1 MTPEPPQAH
10 RATLGPLVTCHRCGI
25 DQPASEFHVN
35 RRRANGLTD
44 RCKSCSRVYYQAKR
58 DRIIEYARQHRWEDA
73 RVRMASDARRSDRR
87 HRRES
92 DIKAKDIVIPRACP
106 VTGKPIYH
114 GYGVRM
120 AWSPCLERID
130 KSRGFVKGNWR
141 VVSWEAVEASGM
153 VDKPSGVCPGLG
165 AA

>member
-1 MTPEPPQAH
+1 
-10 RATLGPLVTCHRCGI
+10 
-25 DQPASEFHVN
+25 
-35 RRRANGLTD
+35 
-44 RCKSCSRVYYQAKR
+44 
-58 DRIIEYARQHRWEDA
+58 
-73 RVRMASDARRSDRR
+73 MASDARRSDRR
-87 HRRES
+87 HGRDS

-130 KSRGFVKGNWR
+130 KSKGFVKGNWR

-153 VDKPSGVCPGLG
+153 GGLLSELPT
-165 AA
+165 AHD